1 VLGVAYKAGTSDMR
15 ESPALKILEL
25 LRDRGADVSYH
36 DAFVPAL
43 SDHGLRSVDLDK
55 ALDGTDLATIVTAHP
70 GVDHAAIAERA
81 PITVD
86 FRGVTRAARGAAVH
100 QL

>member
-1 VLGVAYKAGTSDMR
+1 MR

-36 DAFVPAL
+36 DPFVPVL
-43 SDHGLRSVDLDK
+43 SDHGLRSADLDK
-55 ALDGTDLATIVTAHP
+55 AVEGTDLAAIVTAHP
-70 GVDHAAIAERA
+70 GVDHGAIAERT

-86 FRGVTRAARGAAVH
+86 FRGVTRATRGAAVH